1 MSDHSAPCP
10 RRRTLLAALGLVGVA
25 AYAAPTLSTLGQ
37 AQAGDWDDGR
47 WRIVYETHPDHRER
61 RYVDD
66 YREHRR
72 HRHHKHHRR
81 HRHSKHSHS
90 HSHSFSYPSH
100 SYPSRW

>member
-1 MSDHSAPCP
+1 MSDQPVPCA

-37 AQAGDWDDGR
+37 AEAGDWDEGR
-47 WRIVYETHPDHRER
+47 WRIVYETHPETRER

-72 HRHHKHHRR
+72 HRHRHHAHHRR
-81 HRHSKHSHS
+81 HRHSKHGHS
-90 HSHSFSYPSH
+90 HSHSV

>member
-1 MSDHSAPCP
+1 MSDQPAPCA
-10 RRRTLLAALGLVGVA
+10 RRRALLAALGLVGVA

-37 AQAGDWDDGR
+37 AQAGDWDEGR
-47 WRIVYETHPDHRER
+47 WRIVYETHPETRER

-72 HRHHKHHRR
+72 HRHHAHHRR

-90 HSHSFSYPSH
+90 HSHSRYSH
-100 SYPSRW
+100 SFSYPSRW

>member
-1 MSDHSAPCP
+1 MSDTAATCP
-10 RRRTLLAALGLVGVA
+10 RRRKLLAALGLVGIA

-47 WRIVYETHPDHRER
+47 WRIVYETHPDARDR

-72 HRHHKHHRR
+72 RRHHQHHQHG
-81 HRHSKHSHS
+81 HRHSKHSRHS
-90 HSHSFSYPSH
+90 HSRHSHSH